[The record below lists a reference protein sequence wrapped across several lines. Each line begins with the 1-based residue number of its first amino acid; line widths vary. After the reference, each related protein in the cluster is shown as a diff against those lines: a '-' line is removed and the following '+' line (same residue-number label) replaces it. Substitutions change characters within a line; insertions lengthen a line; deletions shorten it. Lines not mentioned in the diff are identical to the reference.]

1 MRIAITGSSGLLGQ
15 ALTERLTALGHEILA
30 LKRNRGTSPGPC
42 PLESPEGGNR
52 RGGPG
57 RAGCRHPSRGG
68 ADLLRSLDPCQEGAH
83 PRQQGEGHAAPGGGA
98 GWALP
103 SSPGSS
109 SALRPWGITGIG
121 ARSSAPSR
129 TRPAGDSLAE
139 TCAAWEAAAE
149 AARRARIT
157 TLHLRIGMVL
167 SPDGGALA
175 RMLPFFRFGLG
186 GPLAGGDQYWSWIAL
201 PDLVKLIVHYLQ
213 HECESG
219 PVNAVAPEPMRSR
232 DFARTLGRVLHRP
245 AFLPIPGFA
254 LKLILVRWRR
264 NSCFASARALPFRAE
279 NEGFSFHPCHPGGG
293 ACATRF
299 VRPDELGFK
308 ALAGVE
314 YRLR

>member
-30 LKRNRGTSPGPC
+30 LKRSRGTSPGRAHWNP
-42 PLESPEGGNR
+42 R
-52 RGGPG
+52 RGEIDAEALEGQDAVIHLAGEPISSDRWTPAKKARIRDSRVKGTQLLAEGLAGLSLKPRILICASAVGYYGDRGEELCAEADPPG
-57 RAGCRHPSRGG
+57 RGF
-68 ADLLRSLDPCQEGAH
+68 
-83 PRQQGEGHAAPGGGA
+83 
-98 GWALP
+98 
-103 SSPGSS
+103 
-109 SALRPWGITGIG
+109 
-121 ARSSAPSR
+121 
-129 TRPAGDSLAE
+129 LAE

-201 PDLVKLIVHYLQ
+201 PDLVNLIVHYLT

-219 PVNAVAPEPMRSR
+219 PVNAVAPEPMPSR

-245 AFLPIPGFA
+245 AVLPIPGFA
-254 LKLILVRWRR
+254 LKLMLGEMADELLL
-264 NSCFASARALPFRAE
+264 ASARALPFRAQSD
-279 NEGFSFHPCHPGGG
+279 GFAFSH
-293 ACATRF
+293 ATLEEALLQALRP
-299 VRPDELGFK
+299 VR
-308 ALAGVE
+308 
-314 YRLR
+314 